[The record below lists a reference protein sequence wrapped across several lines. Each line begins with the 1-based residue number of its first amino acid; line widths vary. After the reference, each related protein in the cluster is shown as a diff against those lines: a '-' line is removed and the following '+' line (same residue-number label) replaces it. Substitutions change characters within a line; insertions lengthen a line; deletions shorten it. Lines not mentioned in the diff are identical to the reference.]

1 MIFSVSLFSGT
12 WKTAMKQ
19 TNTFQH
25 GVFII
30 GIGWTFDVPGGSASK
45 ESTCNEGDLGLLP
58 GLGRSPGEGNGYP
71 LQYSGLKNSVDYS
84 MGSKRVRHDW
94 ATFTFTP
101 EIRPRVCHRTLWS
114 ERCLNSPGQSTGV
127 GSHSF
132 LLGSS
137 QPRDWTLVSCIGRW
151 ILYQLSPKGSPRILE
166 WVAYPFSRG
175 FSQTRNWT
183 GVSCIAG
190 RFFTNWAIR
199 EAPAP

>member
-1 MIFSVSLFSGT
+1 
-12 WKTAMKQ
+12 MKQ

-25 GVFII
+25 GVFIT
-30 GIGWTFDVPGGSASK
+30 GIGWRFGIPGGSAGK
-45 ESTCNEGDLGLLP
+45 ESACNAGDLGLIP
-58 GLGRSPGEGNGYP
+58 GLGRSPGEGSGYP
-71 LQYSGLKNSVDYS
+71 LQYSGLENSVDYS

-114 ERCLNSPGQSTGV
+114 ERCPNSPGQSTGV

-137 QPRDWTLVSCIGRW
+137 QPRDLTLVSCVGRW

-175 FSQTRNWT
+175 FSQTRNRT